1 MGVVNIPNQPIQ
13 FDTNAVSSMNGCL
26 NNDDRAYA
34 PLMQG
39 SDVMQLQMINT
50 PCGDFLNCDWSS
62 LSDQVDEGELS
73 QTLLGGI
80 WFEWDTTTGTNLG
93 IPTYWTAGALGASN
107 DPTNINIGLA
117 QVLPGTPGDIYLIT
131 FEANFNAPNMA
142 FRVGFVDT
150 VGNTYND
157 TLITNY
163 IAGDN
168 EPNIDGR
175 YSIIVGSLVG
185 SPPTII
191 FSGRG
196 VLASDF
202 TINNVKA
209 YNLTAGGICYVPNN
223 AITIGEFW
231 QYVESV
237 NGFQLMNY
245 NASNNNI
252 TTSGSVSLAGNYK
265 ITFSIMN
272 STDGEVYFNNSAG
285 IKYVASGNGDY
296 TIYYNHAPP
305 TGPLSWTCNSL
316 FDGIIYNI
324 RIQEMCYFHTFEILN
339 VNGAVIT
346 KPYDSLSSTYP
357 VTYDLDR
364 IIWKFNLADLISPAN
379 TPFAAKDG
387 CYYVRVTDCC
397 TSVST
402 VSTTFINYTQGTW
415 DCSYWVEADNDGFAF
430 DFFFKTFN
438 GKTTFQLVQ
447 RLRVLQFNPIYPAVS
462 EEYLFS
468 NGARRRSFAQS
479 SKIRTAWF
487 DYVDELTHDIIR
499 IQVLSDT
506 FKINNNEFFCV
517 AEDYEPEWGQNGK
530 YNLAQSRVNLID
542 VNEPT
547 LYNKSC

>member
-34 PLMQG
+34 PLMQ
-39 SDVMQLQMINT
+39 DNDIMQLQMINT

-93 IPTYWTAGALGASN
+93 IPTSWTAGAGGASN
-107 DPTNINIGLA
+107 PTANPNIALG
-117 QVLPGTPGDIYLIT
+117 QVLPGVGGNVFLIS
-131 FEANFNAPNMA
+131 FEATFNNPSVI
-142 FRVGFVDT
+142 FSVGFV
-150 VGNTYND
+150 NTATNAYNLTSLNNTFAPFD
-157 TLITNY
+157 ET
-163 IAGDN
+163 
-168 EPNIDGR
+168 NIDGR
-175 YSIIVGSLVG
+175 FCVIVQSIGATPTLLFANFSLDDV
-185 SPPTII
+185 
-191 FSGRG
+191 
-196 VLASDF
+196 

-209 YNLTAGGICYVPNN
+209 YNLTAGGTCYVPNT
-223 AITIGEFW
+223 AITTANNW

-245 NASNNNI
+245 NAGANNI
-252 TTSGSVSLAGNYK
+252 ITSGSVSLAGNYK

-324 RIQEMCYFHTFEILN
+324 RIQEMCYAHTFEILN

-346 KPYDSLSSTYP
+346 KPYDSLSATYP

-364 IIWKFNLADLISPAN
+364 MIWKFNLADLISPAN
-379 TPFAAKDG
+379 TPFSAKSG

-402 VSTTFINYTQGTW
+402 VSTTFVNYTQGTW

-430 DFFFKTFN
+430 DFYFKTFN
-438 GKTTFQLVQ
+438 GKTTFKLVQ
-447 RLRVLQFNPIYPAVS
+447 RLRVLQFNPIYPAIS

-468 NGARRRSFAQS
+468 NGARSRSFAQS

-487 DYVDELTHDIIR
+487 DYVDELTHDVIR
-499 IQVLSDT
+499 LQILSDT
-506 FKINNNEFFCV
+506 FKINNKEFFCV

-542 VNEPT
+542 VNERT